1 MTYTVKNGTWCKDN
15 NKEYYSTTKAGL
27 KAALVAGEITSG
39 TKVVIH
45 EPKYHAGQL
54 IQSLNPNCP
63 EGCFVPHGQAFD
75 TNIYEELAKVFP
87 SGVLPDMRECVM
99 VCAGEN
105 AHITTHEHDVYSA
118 GEFKDDC
125 AAVGSHSH
133 TITIHDP
140 GHGHTVTDP
149 GHGHTVTDPG
159 HGHTVTDPGHGHT
172 VTDPGHD
179 HTVTDPGHGH
189 TVTDPGHD
197 HGRGSQNITGYL
209 INDSNATTGGAFT
222 SGEDSGGQVVSGTGG
237 GKVVYFNAANTWDG
251 RSEKVTTGVSVKD
264 NTTGVSVKDN
274 TTGVSV
280 DNDVT
285 GVSVKDNTT
294 GVSVDNNVTGVSV
307 KDNTTGIT
315 AECSTA
321 GTSGANVTR
330 TKQFGVY
337 YYIAF

>member
-27 KAALVAGEITSG
+27 KAALAAGEITSG

-45 EPKYHAGQL
+45 EPQYHAGQI
-54 IQSLNPNCP
+54 IQSLNPECP

-75 TNIYEELAKVFP
+75 TSIYTELAKLFP
-87 SGVLPDMRECVM
+87 DGNLPDMRECVM
-99 VCAGEN
+99 VCAGQNE
-105 AHITTHEHDVYSA
+105 HITTHKHDVFNA

-125 AAVGSHSH
+125 AIKHSH
-133 TITIHDP
+133 TITVTDP

-172 VTDPGHD
+172 VTDPGHS
-179 HTVTDPGHGH
+179 HSITDPGHGH
-189 TVTDPGHD
+189 SVSINYKDAFSSHD
-197 HGRGSQNITGYL
+197 GGIDVDGERDTGMTLYTTYNTTNIS
-209 INDSNATTGGAFT
+209 IDKA
-222 SGEDSGGQVVSGTGG
+222 
-237 GKVVYFNAANTWDG
+237 
-251 RSEKVTTGVSVKD
+251 TTGVSVSD
-264 NTTGVSVKDN
+264 NTTGVSVNDN

-280 DNDVT
+280 N
-285 GVSVKDNTT
+285 GNTT
-294 GVSVDNNVTGVSV
+294 GVSVNNN
-307 KDNTTGIT
+307 KTGIT
-315 AECSTA
+315 ATCSTA
-321 GTSGANVTR
+321 GANNATVTR

>member
-27 KAALVAGEITSG
+27 KAALVAGEITAG

-54 IQSLNPNCP
+54 IQSLNPECP

-105 AHITTHEHDVYSA
+105 EHITTHEHDVYSA

-159 HGHTVTDPGHGHT
+159 H
-172 VTDPGHD
+172 D

-197 HGRGSQNITGYL
+197 HGRGTYNITGSTVANILAERYL
-209 INDSNATTGGAFT
+209 SGAFT
-222 SGEDSGGQVVSGTGG
+222 LKESVDLSTVQGNDPCNRVSFDASKAWT
-237 GKVVYFNAANTWDG
+237 G
-251 RSEKVTTGVSVKD
+251 RSEKVTTDVSVND
-264 NTTGVSVKDN
+264 STTGVSVNDS

-280 DNDVT
+280 DNSTT
-285 GVSVKDNTT
+285 GVSVNDSTT
-294 GVSVDNNVTGVSV
+294 GVSVDNSTTGVSV

-321 GTSGANVTR
+321 GTSGSNVTR

>member
-27 KAALVAGEITSG
+27 KAALVAGEITAG

-105 AHITTHEHDVYSA
+105 EHITTHEHDVYSA

-159 HGHTVTDPGHGHT
+159 HGHTVTDPGH
-172 VTDPGHD
+172 
-179 HTVTDPGHGH
+179 
-189 TVTDPGHD
+189 D
-197 HGRGSQNITGYL
+197 HGRGTYNITGSTVANVFAERYL
-209 INDSNATTGGAFT
+209 SGAFT
-222 SGEDSGGQVVSGTGG
+222 LKESVDLSTVRGTDPVNRVS
-237 GKVVYFNAANTWDG
+237 FNAADSWTG
-251 RSEKVTTGVSVKD
+251 RSEKVTTGVSVDNNITGVSVKD

-280 DNDVT
+280 
-285 GVSVKDNTT
+285 
-294 GVSVDNNVTGVSV
+294 

-321 GTSGANVTR
+321 STSGANVTR

>member
-15 NKEYYSTTKAGL
+15 DKEYYSTTKAGL
-27 KAALVAGEITSG
+27 KAALVAGEITAG

-105 AHITTHEHDVYSA
+105 EHITTHEHDVYSA

-140 GHGHTVTDP
+140 GHSHGVTDP

-159 HGHTVTDPGHGHT
+159 HGHIVI
-172 VTDPGHD
+172 
-179 HTVTDPGHGH
+179 
-189 TVTDPGHD
+189 DPGHD
-197 HGRGSQNITGYL
+197 HGRGTYNIIGS
-209 INDSNATTGGAFT
+209 IATNGLAATYISGAFT
-222 SGEDSGGQVVSGTGG
+222 LKESINVSTTQGS
-237 GKVVYFNAANTWDG
+237 VQYNWVSFNASDGWTG
-251 RSEKVTTGVSVKD
+251 RSENVTTGVSVKD

-274 TTGVSV
+274 A
-280 DNDVT
+280 
-285 GVSVKDNTT
+285 
-294 GVSVDNNVTGVSV
+294 
-307 KDNTTGIT
+307 TGIT